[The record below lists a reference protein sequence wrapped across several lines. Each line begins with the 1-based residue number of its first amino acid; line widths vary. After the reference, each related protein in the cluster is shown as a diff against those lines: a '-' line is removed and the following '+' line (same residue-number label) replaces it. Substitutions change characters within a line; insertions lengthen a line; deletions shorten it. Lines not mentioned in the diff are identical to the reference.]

1 TAASIEFG
9 LDTSYGLEA
18 PVDLE
23 EPNYRTPLLGL
34 KAGGHTYHFRVVAEA
49 GGQRCT
55 SPDQM
60 LPPTGDP
67 PNILPQVT
75 LTPPSADGLAGGF
88 LVLETFKQ
96 AFGASGDSV
105 AYIIDA
111 DGDFVWW
118 HVVEGVVDLSR
129 AKQSYDGKSMWIG
142 TVNV

>member
-1 TAASIEFG
+1 
-9 LDTSYGLEA
+9 
-18 PVDLE
+18 
-23 EPNYRTPLLGL
+23 
-34 KAGGHTYHFRVVAEA
+34 
-49 GGQRCT
+49 
-55 SPDQM
+55 

-96 AFGASGDSV
+96 AFGASGDSA

-142 TVNV
+142 TVNVMSNTQRMLHVKIDGSEVEDLTQ